1 MRLFRFMTHESRS
14 LVGAATLVGSLSLV
28 SRLIGFVRDRILL
41 GHFGAGDV
49 LDAYYAAFKV
59 PDLLFSLLVVGSL
72 SAGFIPFFTA
82 HYNRTFQQGKAW
94 DFLNNVLNIIAVSML
109 AISGVLFFFTPQI
122 AELVAPGFDPVKQ
135 ALVADYTRVML
146 LAQCLLAVSAMFGG
160 ALQSMKRFL
169 LFSLAPIFYNVG
181 IIAGAVWLTPWLG
194 NIGLAWGV
202 VLGAFLHLCVQ
213 LYGVLHAGYRYAWR
227 FDVNDAETRGMVKL
241 TGPRIVGIGV
251 TQLNFVL
258 LTILA
263 STLTAGSVTIFQV
276 AYNIQ
281 FFPVGII
288 GIAYAIAVFPTL
300 VDHAERRDMSSF
312 VSSFSDAARQVL
324 FFMVPMTVV
333 FLALRAQV
341 VRVVAGAGAFDWEAT
356 ILTADTLAFFT
367 LSFAAQSLNA
377 LLARAFYALHDTMTP
392 LVAGLVAELM
402 AFVSALAFIGPFG
415 VRGLGM
421 AFTLSAF
428 VNTVLLWVPLRK
440 QTTSLDELHIVRSLF
455 KITVAGLACL
465 LVTQTLKPL
474 FVSVFSLNTFIGV
487 LFQGLFAGG
496 FGLLAYV
503 GVVHVLKSEE
513 WISVRDGITRRFFK
527 KAQPEEAIAPPD
539 VASA

>member
-1 MRLFRFMTHESRS
+1 MTQESRS
-14 LVGAATLVGSLSLV
+14 LVGAATLVGGLSFV
-28 SRLIGFVRDRILL
+28 SRIIGLIRDRILL
-41 GHFGAGDV
+41 GEFGAGDV

-72 SAGFIPFFTA
+72 SAGFIPYFTA
-82 HYNRTFQQGKAW
+82 HYNRNFQREKAW
-94 DFLNNVLNIIAVSML
+94 DFLNNILNIIAVSMF
-109 AISGVLFFFTPQI
+109 AVSGVLFFFTPQV
-122 AELVAPGFDPVKQ
+122 AALVAPGFDPVKQ

-181 IIAGAVWLTPWLG
+181 IIAGALWIVPVAG

-202 VLGAFLHLCVQ
+202 VLGAFLHFCIQ
-213 LYGVLHAGYRYAWR
+213 LYGVLQSGYRYQWR
-227 FDVNDAETRGMVKL
+227 FDTKDADTRGMVKL
-241 TGPRIVGIGV
+241 TGPRIIGIGV

-263 STLTAGSVTIFQV
+263 STLAAGSVTIFQV

-300 VDHAERRDMSSF
+300 VDHVERRDMKSF

-324 FFMVPMTVV
+324 FFLIPMTVV
-333 FLALRAQV
+333 FLALRSQI

-367 LSFAAQSLNA
+367 LSFGVQALNA
-377 LLARAFYALHDTMTP
+377 LLARAFYAMHDTMTP

-402 AFVSALAFIGPFG
+402 AFVGALAFIGPFG
-415 VRGLGM
+415 VRGLGL
-421 AFTLSAF
+421 AFTLSVF
-428 VNTVLLWVPLRK
+428 VNTALLWVPLRK
-440 QTTSLDELHIVRSLF
+440 QTTTLDELHIVRSLF
-455 KITVAGLACL
+455 KIVVAGLACL
-465 LVTQTLKPL
+465 VVTQLLKPV
-474 FVSVFSLNTFIGV
+474 FVSVFSIDTFLGV

-503 GVVHVLKSEE
+503 GVAYVLKSEE
-513 WISVRDGITRRFFK
+513 LATVWEGVTRRFFK
-527 KAQPEEAIAPPD
+527 KAQPEEGIAPPD
-539 VASA
+539 ISAA